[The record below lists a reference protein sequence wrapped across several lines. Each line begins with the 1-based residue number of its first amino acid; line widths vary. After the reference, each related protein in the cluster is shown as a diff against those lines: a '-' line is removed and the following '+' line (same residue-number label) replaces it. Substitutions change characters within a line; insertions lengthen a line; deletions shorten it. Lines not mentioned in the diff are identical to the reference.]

1 MIKTLILFSFVYEA
15 LLLHVPTPPNPQQ
28 FTITAG
34 KPKGSPQIEV
44 TTNYVDR
51 FAQLF
56 RIDVTN
62 QGVLSEQAFYYGTN
76 KTGYLIYYDKSP
88 PQCSRVHE
96 NYADMLADW
105 QTMSYA
111 GKTKSIS
118 KPHIEC
124 NMWNRTAEFWTWS
137 YLASVKDNTPIEI
150 LDNSILISVF
160 TNYTIGPSVVP
171 TNIFKLPVSEKT
183 CKGKDTRFLH

>member
-1 MIKTLILFSFVYEA
+1 MIVKILLLLSLVYES
-15 LLLHVPTPPNPQQ
+15 LLLRVPTPPNPKQ

-34 KPKGSPQIEV
+34 KPKGAPQIEV

-62 QGVLSEQAFYYGTN
+62 EGRMTEQAFYYGTN
-76 KTGYLIYYDKSP
+76 KTGYLIYYDHNP
-88 PQCSRVHE
+88 PRCTKTNE
-96 NYADMLADW
+96 NDADMLEEW
-105 QTMSYA
+105 QTLSYA
-111 GKTKSIS
+111 GKTKSITP
-118 KPHIEC
+118 PHLEC
-124 NMWNRTAEFWTWS
+124 NMWNKTDQSWTWS
-137 YLASVKDNTPIEI
+137 YLASINDNTPIEI

-171 TNIFKLPVSEKT
+171 KSVFVLPVPEHH
-183 CKGKDTRFLH
+183 CKSGMTK